1 MENAI
6 LHGVRPLDRLGH
18 IELDI
23 SREGGALVIVV
34 RDNGIGMDE
43 VLIEKLLAP
52 QAEGE
57 QEQEPSR
64 LRSIG
69 SQNVV
74 GKLRFLYPNRHS
86 FLISK
91 RPEGGAEVRI
101 EIVFG

>member
-23 SREGGALVIVV
+23 SREGDALVIVV

-52 QAEGE
+52 
-57 QEQEPSR
+57 
-64 LRSIG
+64 
-69 SQNVV
+69 
-74 GKLRFLYPNRHS
+74 
-86 FLISK
+86 
-91 RPEGGAEVRI
+91 
-101 EIVFG
+101 